1 MSLETDIKQTIPM
14 QPGTRSVV
22 NLMFTARYVEDR
34 SSGIIKQHGLT
45 VQQYNVLRILR
56 GQRGT
61 AANLSTIQERMI
73 DKSSN
78 TTRLVDKLLVKGYAN
93 RQVCPDNRRKVE
105 IFITPEGLKLLE
117 SLDPLVEGQ
126 NAAMVENLSESELDT
141 LNELLDKLRNSN

>member
-105 IFITPEGLKLLE
+105 IFITAILKALFPSVSLVTPMIRPGMFLLYC
-117 SLDPLVEGQ
+117 SRV
-126 NAAMVENLSESELDT
+126 A
-141 LNELLDKLRNSN
+141 K